1 MRDVAV
7 TGAGIWT
14 ATAVGLEEF
23 GSVLRDGAAAFSL
36 ISGPDLGLPSGVE
49 MYCSAIA
56 RSEVAQVVRSASN
69 AHPDLASL
77 PRLAAGASLPLVS
90 ALVVAA
96 QAACGAGLIG
106 DRRRDDARTTVIIAG
121 SNFSL
126 RESAALATAAQTSP
140 ASVLPSHLLRHM
152 DVDLVGAVSGL
163 LGLRGMGFVAGAGPA
178 SGTSA
183 CALAHAMLDGGVT
196 DRCLV
201 VAPASPLGPA
211 EVAAALASGA
221 MATPVEDA
229 SPQDSCRPF
238 DRGRRGFVYGDGA
251 AAIVLES
258 GRPCTDAAR
267 LGQVLGSSQVLD
279 GVRGTQPSAE
289 GQLESMRRSIAAAG
303 IEFSSIGYINAHAAG
318 SVVGDPIEMAAIA
331 GLIGRNRQAP
341 IVNSTKSIVGHC
353 LGSSGLVGVVATLVQ
368 LREGFVHGNL
378 NLSQPLACDL
388 RLAPPESTPHE
399 FSCAL
404 VNGVGFSG
412 INSSLVLAAH

>member
-1 MRDVAV
+1 
-7 TGAGIWT
+7 
-14 ATAVGLEEF
+14 
-23 GSVLRDGAAAFSL
+23 
-36 ISGPDLGLPSGVE
+36 

-56 RSEVAQVVRSASN
+56 RSEVAKVARSASN
-69 AHPDLASL
+69 IHPNLESL
-77 PRLAAGASLPLVS
+77 PRLAAGASLPLTS

-106 DRRRDDARTTVIIAG
+106 DRRRECASTTVIIAG

-126 RESAALATAAQTSP
+126 RESEALATSAQASP
-140 ASVLPSHLLRHM
+140 RSVLPSHLLRHM

-163 LGLRGMGFVAGAGPA
+163 LGLQGMGFVAGAGPA

-183 CALAHAMLDGGVT
+183 CALAHAMLAGGVT

-221 MATPVEDA
+221 MATPEPHT

-238 DRGRRGFVYGDGA
+238 DRKRRGFVYGDGA
-251 AAIVLES
+251 AAIVLETGS
-258 GRPCTDAAR
+258 SCTDVTR
-267 LGQVLGSSQVLD
+267 LGRVLGSSQVLD
-279 GVRGTQPSAE
+279 GVRGTRPSAD
-289 GQLESMRRSIAAAG
+289 GQLQSMRRSITAAG
-303 IEFSSIGYINAHAAG
+303 IDISSIDYINAHAAG
-318 SVVGDPIEMAAIA
+318 SIVGDPIEMAAIA
-331 GLIGRNRQAP
+331 ELVGRNRKAP

-353 LGSSGLVGVVATLVQ
+353 LGSAGLVEVVATLIQ

-388 RLAPPESTPHE
+388 HLASPQSMPHE

-404 VNGVGFSG
+404 VNSVGFSG